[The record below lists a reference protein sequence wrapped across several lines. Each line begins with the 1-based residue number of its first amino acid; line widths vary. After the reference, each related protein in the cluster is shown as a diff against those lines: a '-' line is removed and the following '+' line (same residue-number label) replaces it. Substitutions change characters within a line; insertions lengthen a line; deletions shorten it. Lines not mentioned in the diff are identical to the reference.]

1 MSSVILNETE
11 VYWNTSDTAL
21 LYWIYRVNFES
32 IVFVVF
38 VSYSSIS
45 FLFLSARTQITINL
59 EKVCVFP
66 VALDKSSSF
75 VGSPFESSWEGM

>member
-21 LYWIYRVNFES
+21 LYWIYRVNFEP
-32 IVFVVF
+32 IVFVEFVF
-38 VSYSSIS
+38 YSSIS
-45 FLFLSARTQITINL
+45 FLFLSARTNNH
-59 EKVCVFP
+59 KPRKMCVFP